1 MHIKTQIA
9 GKIMNEINDYLERKD
24 SLDNILNLSQ
34 ESTEKECLSVNKVE
48 NSEGYMT
55 LLSEGSVLYQDG
67 TIRLYLCKGTLKNW
81 YDSIDETFEGY
92 VSTGHRDL
100 NSYPVR
106 EGYFRK
112 NDLKLVQDDNGR
124 YDLLVKPHVNT
135 QLSNVK
141 DIILQD
147 EPFAISSEFLWY
159 HKDIGDDDIEEYAKL
174 IAYNVEHG
182 GDIDVPITDKVE
194 ITGFSFVGNP
204 GNAKSGG
211 YDPSLLVRNE
221 EEHLKNKEILEKV
234 LAHLS
239 AQVEPEEVKE
249 DEVLE
254 EAPVVEE
261 EPKAEEAEEKVEE
274 ATEEPK
280 EEEAKSED
288 SQALAQAIEAI
299 EKLTAKVEAL
309 EAEIATKDA
318 IIAEKEAIIA
328 EKEANEDA
336 VEGQL
341 SKLAVLL
348 EKANPVVEKASKVV
362 EEEQPKNRF
371 GRVRFGGQ

>member
-9 GKIMNEINDYLERKD
+9 EKIMNEINNYLERKD

-112 NDLKLVQDDNGR
+112 SDLKLVQDDNGR

-254 EAPVVEE
+254 EAPEVEE

-309 EAEIATKDA
+309 EAEIASKDA
-318 IIAEKEAIIA
+318 IIAEK
-328 EKEANEDA
+328 KANEDA

-362 EEEQPKNRF
+362 GEEQPKNRF
-371 GRVRFGGQ
+371 GRVRFGGQISD